1 MNAVAYL
8 KRHGLAVRLSGK
20 RVRVSPASRLTDDMR
35 RYIKA
40 HRLELIAELASGDGL
55 ARRCHWR
62 VSVPGYKPFTMIGP
76 PMTHAEALAVTRA
89 RWEGAAVE

>member
-55 ARRCHWR
+55 ARRCNWT
-62 VSVPGYKPFTMIGP
+62 VIVPGYPPFTMIGN
-76 PMTHAEALAVTRA
+76 PMTHAEAQAAARA
-89 RWEGAAVE
+89 RWEQATVK